1 LAILNE
7 IQKWAQTQPAWQQ
20 HAIAVL
26 YEQAELS
33 EEDFEHVYALLKVEK
48 GIPDPQH
55 RTHRMLTPEQ
65 IAAPQ
70 AGRAEIQ
77 LTAIRDLR
85 GVNALAPGK
94 TLPLSSSGL
103 TVIYGDNGA
112 GKSGYSRVLKQACR
126 ARDRSEKI
134 RGNVYVHPVL
144 HEQPTA
150 KFDAL
155 IDGATAELTWTD
167 GHPSPIELSSIAIF
181 DSRCA
186 RAYVDNHGDF
196 AYVPYGL
203 DILEGLAKVCTK
215 LKDRA
220 LRDQAASRPNVD
232 AFTKLTQTATEAGR
246 LVASLSAKTRKEEI
260 ERLATLSE
268 DDVALIAS
276 LTQTLGEA
284 DPKKKAAEIRAR
296 ALRIEGLATRASAAE
311 AIVADERLK
320 TLQDLIDKSNK
331 AKVAAQVAAKRFED
345 LGALEGTGGE
355 SWGELFKSARMFCA
369 ESPSVAGFPHLH
381 AEAKCPLCQNE
392 LGPDGSVRLA
402 AFDEFIQGAAASAA
416 KAARKTAGDAYKAI
430 MDAPLEYNLDD
441 SLRNDL
447 GASIELANTCEAS
460 QAVVRAR
467 REVVR
472 MAASLE
478 KGDAWEC
485 IPVLTASPVMS
496 LRTLVEELRHSAK
509 SFEDSVNITARAAME
524 KQLAELDARR
534 QLTDLKASALA
545 AINRFEL
552 AAKLGDCASAAST
565 VAISRKST
573 DLTNTMATQEVAAA
587 LMKELQALGVNEI
600 KIAMKPS
607 SAKAKTTFK
616 LVLETEN
623 GTAVADVLS
632 EGEQRAIAIASFL
645 AEVRLGT
652 GCGGVVFDDP
662 VSSLD
667 HTRREHVA
675 RRLATEAEERQVIVF
690 THDLYFLSVLMD
702 EAKTRGSTPLA
713 FSLSRTPEG
722 YGVAEESLP
731 FAGSNIK
738 ARVGML
744 RTKQVDCARMH
755 KNGDVAGY
763 RLHVRDFYNDLRM
776 GWERGVEELLFNNVV
791 IRFRKGIE
799 TNRLSKVQVN
809 PEDLAAINKGM
820 TTCSNYTGHDSA
832 MVANLPTPS
841 PDDMTKHLDELDAW
855 RKLVDDRLNGRLRTH
870 PQS

>member
-1 LAILNE
+1 MAILNE

-20 HAIAVL
+20 HAIALL
-26 YEQAELS
+26 YEQADLS
-33 EEDFEHVYALLKVEK
+33 EDDFEHVYALLKMES
-48 GIPDPQH
+48 GIPDPKH
-55 RTHRMLTPEQ
+55 RTHRTLTPEQ

-70 AGRAEIQ
+70 AGRAVIQ

-134 RGNVYVHPVL
+134 RGNVYVHTEL
-144 HEQPTA
+144 HEQPKA
-150 KFDAL
+150 KFDTL
-155 IDGATAELTWTD
+155 IDGVATELTWTD
-167 GHPSPIELSSIAIF
+167 GQPSPVELSSIAIF

-203 DILEGLAKVCTK
+203 DILEGLAKVCAK

-220 LRDQAASRPNVD
+220 LRDQATSRPNID

-260 ERLATLSE
+260 ERLANLPEE
-268 DDVALIAS
+268 DIARIAS
-276 LTQTLGEA
+276 LTQTLNEA
-284 DPKKKAAEIRAR
+284 DPKKKAADIRAR
-296 ALRIEGLATRASAAE
+296 ALRIEGLAARVSDAE
-311 AIVADERLK
+311 AIVSDERLK
-320 TLQDLIDKSNK
+320 ALRGLIDKSNK
-331 AKVAAQVAAKRFED
+331 AKAAAQVAAKRFED

-355 SWGELFKSARMFCA
+355 SWGELFKAARMFCVGA
-369 ESPSVAGFPHLH
+369 PSVAGFPHLH
-381 AEAKCPLCQNE
+381 ADAKCPLCQNE
-392 LGPDGSVRLA
+392 LGPEGSMRLA
-402 AFDEFIQGAAASAA
+402 SFDEFIQGEAASAA
-416 KAARKTAGDAYKAI
+416 KAARKTAGDAFKAI
-430 MDAPLEYNLDD
+430 VDAPLEYNLDD

-447 GASIELANTCEAS
+447 EASIEIANACGAS
-460 QAVVRAR
+460 QAAVLAR
-467 REVVR
+467 REAVR
-472 MAASLE
+472 KAASSE
-478 KGDAWEC
+478 KGDAWEY
-485 IPVLTASPVMS
+485 IPVLTASPVVS
-496 LRTLVEELRHSAK
+496 LRTLVDELRHSAK
-509 SFEDSVNITARAAME
+509 MLEDSVDITARAAME

-534 QLTDLKASALA
+534 QLAELKASALDA
-545 AINRFEL
+545 VDRFQL
-552 AAKLGDCASAAST
+552 AAKLGACSSAAST
-565 VAISRKST
+565 AAISRKST
-573 DLTNTMATQEVAAA
+573 DLTNTMATREVAGA
-587 LMKELQALGVNEI
+587 LMTELQALGVNEI

-616 LVLETEN
+616 LVLETES

-713 FSLSRTPEG
+713 LSLSRTPEG

-744 RTKQVDCARMH
+744 RNKQVDCARMH

-776 GWERGVEELLFNNVV
+776 SWERGVEELLFNNVV

-799 TNRLSKVQVN
+799 TSRLAKVQVT
-809 PEDLAAINKGM
+809 PEDLTAINKGM
-820 TTCSNYTGHDSA
+820 TTCSNYTGHDGS

-841 PDDMTKHLDELDAW
+841 PEEVSKHLDELEAW
-855 RKLVDDRLNGRLRTH
+855 RKLVDDRLNGRQRTQ
-870 PQS
+870 P